1 MNRLERQITVCNQLG
16 LHARAAAKLVKLS
29 AKFAAHIELVH
40 GEAHADAKSILSL
53 LTLSASCGSVLDL
66 TVTGEDAEAAA
77 EAVCALFADRFG
89 EDE

>member
-1 MNRLERQITVCNQLG
+1 MSSLTRQIEVCNQLG

-29 AKFAAHIELVH
+29 AKFAAQIELTH

-53 LTLSASCGSVLDL
+53 LTLSASKGSELTL
-66 TVTGEDAEAAA
+66 TVTGEDSEAAA